1 MDKNSVSNE
10 ALENIFGR
18 RSTRVFTSKEISRED
33 LETIVEAAKCAPTAR
48 NRRLRKFT
56 VVQNKEMLNKIIDV
70 LGRVLERDNYS
81 LYGATTLVIC
91 SDKQDN
97 PFRVEDCACSLEN
110 MFLAAHSLGI
120 GSVWI
125 NQFNG
130 VCDNPEV
137 RAVLDELNVPADH
150 AVYGT
155 AALGYGMIPKKAGF
169 EFSEEVE
176 WIL

>member
-1 MDKNSVSNE
+1 MDKNSASNE

-18 RSTRVFTSKEISRED
+18 RSTRAFTSKEISRKD

-56 VVQNKEMLNKIIDV
+56 VVQNKEMLEKINAV
-70 LGRVLERDNYS
+70 LGKVLERENYNM
-81 LYGATTLVIC
+81 YGATALVIC

-110 MFLAAHSLGI
+110 IFLAAHSLKI

-130 VCDNPEV
+130 VCDHPEV
-137 RAVLDELNVPADH
+137 RAILDELNIPANH

-155 AALGYGMIPKKAGF
+155 AALGYGMIPKKATF
-169 EFSEEVE
+169 DFSEEVE